1 MHRSQAYKEFVGAH
15 PLHTVILR
23 DGRTWKYVDCGP
35 KEVPP
40 LICLPGTSGS
50 CYCFFMQQSSLLTKG
65 YRVMSFDIP
74 IVHTHKEFCSS
85 LDCLMDHLKI
95 PQAHF
100 YGVSLGGFLAQA
112 FCLLYPKRV
121 HSLALTN
128 SLCDTSLFKKNTL
141 WYNWSWS
148 VMPGFVLKKYV
159 LDSFPRHTSEEAI
172 SNSVLFQVYQLEQM
186 SSEEIHSRLS
196 LNCIEGLSVQL
207 RKRGALGLND
217 RKISFIDSQDVVQL
231 PKQLTQQIY
240 AVYPNA
246 KKAFLKS
253 GGDFPYISRYDQ
265 VNMHLIVHLRNNGLE
280 IICDEKHS

>member
-100 YGVSLGGFLAQA
+100 YGVSLGGFFGTSFLFALSQKSAQ
-112 FCLLYPKRV
+112 V
-121 HSLALTN
+121 HHLSI
-128 SLCDTSLFKKNTL
+128 
-141 WYNWSWS
+141 YQY
-148 VMPGFVLKKYV
+148 LKHNNV
-159 LDSFPRHTSEEAI
+159 AI
-172 SNSVLFQVYQLEQM
+172 SVAIN
-186 SSEEIHSRLS
+186 I
-196 LNCIEGLSVQL
+196 
-207 RKRGALGLND
+207 A
-217 RKISFIDSQDVVQL
+217 
-231 PKQLTQQIY
+231 
-240 AVYPNA
+240 
-246 KKAFLKS
+246 
-253 GGDFPYISRYDQ
+253 
-265 VNMHLIVHLRNNGLE
+265 
-280 IICDEKHS
+280 